1 MRVRTDTRD
10 TCILYRGENLKTVLS
25 FNYLQAERDANRRL
39 RDMRLEYPMDLFIEQ
54 VKLIEDRKA
63 IISFT
68 MKSATNPEVASFSVT
83 GELRVEGTPEE
94 ISSAL
99 TQVDENPPA
108 IWKDI
113 YRDGV
118 KVMVSL
124 AKIIDIP
131 FPSTSMDKVP
141 VIS

>member
-1 MRVRTDTRD
+1 MS
-10 TCILYRGENLKTVLS
+10 YRGVSMKTVLS

-54 VKLIEDRKA
+54 VKLVEDRKA
-63 IISFT
+63 IISFR
-68 MKSATNPEVASFSVT
+68 MKSATNPEVASFSVS
-83 GELRVEGTPEE
+83 GELRAEGTPEE

-99 TQVDENPPA
+99 MQVDENPPA

-113 YRDGV
+113 YRDCIN
-118 KVMVSL
+118 VMISL
-124 AKIIDIP
+124 AQIIDIP
-131 FPSTSMDKVP
+131 FPSPSMDDLP

>member
-1 MRVRTDTRD
+1 M
-10 TCILYRGENLKTVLS
+10 KTVLS

-39 RDMRLEYPMDLFIEQ
+39 SDMRLEYPMDLFIEQ
-54 VKLIEDRKA
+54 VKLIDNRKA
-63 IISFT
+63 IISFK
-68 MKSATNPEVASFSVT
+68 MKSATSPEVASFSVS
-83 GELRVEGTPEE
+83 GELRAEGTPEE

-99 TQVDENPPA
+99 MQVNDDPPA

-113 YRDGV
+113 YRDCINV
-118 KVMVSL
+118 LISL

-131 FPSTSMDKVP
+131 FPSPSMEDLP

>member
-1 MRVRTDTRD
+1 M
-10 TCILYRGENLKTVLS
+10 KTVLS
-25 FNYLQAERDANRRL
+25 FNYLQAERDANKRL
-39 RDMRLEYPMDLFIEQ
+39 SDMRLEYPMDLFIEQ
-54 VKLIEDRKA
+54 VKLVDNRKA
-63 IISFT
+63 LISFK
-68 MKSATNPEVASFSVT
+68 MKSGTRPEVASFSVS

-99 TQVDENPPA
+99 MQVNDNPPA

-113 YRDGV
+113 YRDSINSLI
-118 KVMVSL
+118 SL

-131 FPSTSMDKVP
+131 FPSPSMEDLP

>member
-1 MRVRTDTRD
+1 MP
-10 TCILYRGENLKTVLS
+10 CRGVNMKTVLS

-39 RDMRLEYPMDLFIEQ
+39 SDMRLEYPMDLFIEQ
-54 VKLIEDRKA
+54 VKLVDNRKA
-63 IISFT
+63 LISFK
-68 MKSATNPEVASFSVT
+68 MKSATRPEVASFSVS

-99 TQVDENPPA
+99 MQVNDNPPA

-113 YRDGV
+113 YRDCINALI
-118 KVMVSL
+118 SL

-131 FPSTSMDKVP
+131 FPSPNMEDLP